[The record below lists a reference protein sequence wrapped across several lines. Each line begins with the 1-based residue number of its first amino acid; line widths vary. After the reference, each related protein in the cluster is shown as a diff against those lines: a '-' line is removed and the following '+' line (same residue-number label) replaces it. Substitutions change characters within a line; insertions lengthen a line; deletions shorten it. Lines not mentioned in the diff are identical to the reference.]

1 MQHRYLTRFATIWQ
15 NKLHVFVACTSN
27 CPLRGL
33 KALGLVYSGKNT
45 QLIQLVYWDS
55 TQILAQKQIIQ
66 IQHNRI
72 KNPTSRKEQLAEDL
86 NSGRPRTKSS
96 KWPERDSNAGPPDCD
111 PLGHADSLFK
121 EVVLESGSL
130 LSNCTVGLFCRGY
143 FFFYWLSRGQGKTVS
158 KFVQNSPIARF
169 VTTLYAASST
179 DHLRHSA

>member
-27 CPLRGL
+27 CPLRSL
-33 KALGLVYSGKNT
+33 KALGLVYSGKYT

-86 NSGRPRTKSS
+86 NSGRPRTKAASGQSGTRTRDRRIAIHSATLTPSLKRLCLRVGHCCRTALSDGFVEAISS
-96 KWPERDSNAGPPDCD
+96 FIGYQ
-111 PLGHADSLFK
+111 
-121 EVVLESGSL
+121 EVRGKLCRNSCKTVLQ
-130 LSNCTVGLFCRGY
+130 RG
-143 FFFYWLSRGQGKTVS
+143 LSRHFTQPPPPT
-158 KFVQNSPIARF
+158 I
-169 VTTLYAASST
+169 
-179 DHLRHSA
+179 